1 MILIG
6 SRAAALG
13 GCLPTW
19 RCGEMDDWDFY
30 GDAGDVERM
39 RAYLAERCGA
49 YEEATDRLGGVH
61 FLDGKGLRISFLAWG
76 AVADALTV
84 APDGFRAEALGRA
97 VTAIGPYAQLAL
109 KLGYLRCAGFHADKN
124 ERDVS
129 HWLDTL
135 APDGWTPAHD
145 AVFRRMWT
153 RAEEIFR
160 TPPSDIEASAEMARL
175 NCFLNIGET
184 SCRLSF

>member
-1 MILIG
+1 
-6 SRAAALG
+6 
-13 GCLPTW
+13 
-19 RCGEMDDWDFY
+19 MDDWDFY
-30 GDAGDVERM
+30 GDAEDVQRM

-84 APDGFRAEALGRA
+84 APDGFAAETLGQT

-129 HWLDTL
+129 HWLNTL
-135 APDGWTPAHD
+135 SPEGWAPAHD

-160 TPPSDIEASAEMARL
+160 TPPSDIEASAEMSRL
-175 NCFLNIGET
+175 NRFLNIGET
-184 SCRLSF
+184 SCRLSS

>member
-1 MILIG
+1 
-6 SRAAALG
+6 
-13 GCLPTW
+13 
-19 RCGEMDDWDFY
+19 MDDWDFY
-30 GDAGDVERM
+30 GDAEVVQRM
-39 RAYLAERCGA
+39 RAYLAEHCGA
-49 YEEATDRLGGVH
+49 YEEANDRLGGVH

-76 AVADALTV
+76 AVADALAV
-84 APDGFRAEALGRA
+84 APDGFAAEALGQT

-124 ERDVS
+124 ERDVA

-135 APDGWTPAHD
+135 APEGWAPAHD

-175 NCFLNIGET
+175 NRFLNIGEPP
-184 SCRLSF
+184 CRLSF

>member
-6 SRAAALG
+6 SRAADLS

-19 RCGEMDDWDFY
+19 RGGKMDDWDFY
-30 GDAGDVERM
+30 GDAADVERM

-61 FLDGKGLRISFLAWG
+61 FLDGKGLRISFLAWD

-84 APDGFRAEALGRA
+84 APDAFPAEALGQA
-97 VTAIGPYAQLAL
+97 VTAIGPYVQLAL
-109 KLGYLRCAGFHADKN
+109 KLGYLRCAGFHAEKN
-124 ERDVS
+124 ERDVAY
-129 HWLDTL
+129 WLDAL
-135 APDGWTPAHD
+135 SPEGWTPAHD
-145 AVFRRMWT
+145 AVFRRMWI

-160 TPPSDIEASAEMARL
+160 TPPSDIKASAEMERL
-175 NCFLNIGET
+175 NRFFEMREL
-184 SCRLSF
+184 